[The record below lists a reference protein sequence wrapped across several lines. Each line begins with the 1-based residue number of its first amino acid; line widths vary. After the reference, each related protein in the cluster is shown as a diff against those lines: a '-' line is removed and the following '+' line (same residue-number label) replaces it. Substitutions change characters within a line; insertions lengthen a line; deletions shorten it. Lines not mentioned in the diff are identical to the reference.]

1 MRKISELSTDE
12 ALDVLCEL
20 TPLITSIVSDDDLM
34 DELKKK
40 IKKGEG
46 EELTVAEMLRLG
58 IEKVNNIIPIVLK
71 KNRDALLSVVAVM
84 AGCGLEEIKAQ
95 NFLKTGMQIRDLA
108 KDKDLMDFVKSCLN
122 TEKSES

>member
-20 TPLITSIVSDDDLM
+20 TPFITSIVSDDDLM

-46 EELTVAEMLRLG
+46 EELTFAEMLRLG
-58 IEKVNNIIPIVLK
+58 VEKVNNIIPIVLK

-84 AGCGLEEIKAQ
+84 TGCGLEEIKAQ

-108 KDKDLMDFVKSCLN
+108 RDKDLMDFVKSCLN

>member
-20 TPLITSIVSDDDLM
+20 TPFITSIVSDDDLM

-46 EELTVAEMLRLG
+46 EELTLAETLRLG
-58 IEKVNNIIPIVLK
+58 VEKVNNIIPIVLK

-84 AGCGLEEIKAQ
+84 TGCGLEEIKAQ